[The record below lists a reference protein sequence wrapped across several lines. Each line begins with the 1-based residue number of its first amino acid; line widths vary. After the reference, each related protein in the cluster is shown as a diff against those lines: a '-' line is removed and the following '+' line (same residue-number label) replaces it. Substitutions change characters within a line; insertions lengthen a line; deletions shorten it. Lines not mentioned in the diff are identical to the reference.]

1 MYDQAGL
8 QPGTKTTQT
17 TETRMKWLNVMDK
30 TLPNPQRRL
39 ALQAAAALLLT
50 MPEVRAAAPAGLIT
64 RPIPRSGERLPAI
77 GLGTY
82 QAFDIPRDRL
92 AESEL
97 QAVLRRFI
105 DLGGKVIDSSPMYGH
120 AEAAVGALATTLKAH
135 KSLFL
140 ATKVWTSG
148 RAEGIRQ
155 MEESA
160 RLMQTKTI
168 DLMQVHNLLDLKTH
182 LPVLRDWKKSGRIR
196 YLGITHYTAG
206 SHTELERLV
215 RSGDF
220 DFVQFNYSL
229 DEPEAETRLLP
240 ACADS
245 GTATLINRP
254 FSQANLFS
262 RVKGKALPPWCADID
277 CASWGQFFLKWII
290 SHPAVTSAIPGT
302 RYVRHI
308 EDNMAACTGR
318 LPDAA
323 MRKRMSSYFSAL

>member
-1 MYDQAGL
+1 
-8 QPGTKTTQT
+8 
-17 TETRMKWLNVMDK
+17 MKWPIVMDK
-30 TLPNPQRRL
+30 SVPNPQRRL
-39 ALQAAAALLLT
+39 ALQAASALLLP
-50 MPEVRAAAPAGLIT
+50 MSEARSAAAGLIT
-64 RPIPRSGERLPAI
+64 RPIPRSGERLPAV

-82 QAFDIPRDRL
+82 QTFDVARDQL
-92 AESEL
+92 AKTEL
-97 QAVLRRFI
+97 QNVLKRFI
-105 DLGGKVIDSSPMYGH
+105 ELGGKVVDSSPMYGH
-120 AEAAVGALATTLKAH
+120 AEAAVGTLSTALNAH

-155 MEESA
+155 MEESM
-160 RLMQTKTI
+160 RLLQSKTI

-182 LPVLRDWKKSGRIR
+182 LPVLREWKKSGRIR

-206 SHTELERLV
+206 SHAELERLV
-215 RSGDF
+215 KTGDF

-254 FSQANLFS
+254 FSQAGLFGK
-262 RVKGKALPPWCADID
+262 VKGKPLPSWCADLD
-277 CASWGQFFLKWII
+277 CSSWGQFFLKWII
-290 SHPAVTSAIPGT
+290 SHPAVTCAIPGT
-302 RYVRHI
+302 RHVQHI

-323 MRKRMSSYFSAL
+323 LRKRMKDYFSAL

>member
-1 MYDQAGL
+1 MN
-8 QPGTKTTQT
+8 QPP
-17 TETRMKWLNVMDK
+17 V
-30 TLPNPQRRL
+30 NPRRRA

-50 MPEVRAAAPAGLIT
+50 MPDARSAPAGLIT
-64 RPIPRSGERLPAI
+64 RPIPRSGERLPAV

-82 QAFDIPRDRL
+82 DTFDVARDRL
-92 AESEL
+92 AQTEL
-97 QAVLRRFI
+97 QDVLRRFI
-105 DLGGKVIDSSPMYGH
+105 ALGGKVVDSSPMYGH
-120 AEAAVGALATTLKAH
+120 AEATVGTLATALDAQ

-148 RAEGIRQ
+148 RPEGIRQ
-155 MEESA
+155 METSA
-160 RLMQTKTI
+160 KLLQTKTI

-206 SHTELERLV
+206 SHAELEKLV

-229 DEPEAETRLLP
+229 DEPEAEARLLP

-254 FSQANLFS
+254 FSQAGLFGK
-262 RVKGKALPPWCADID
+262 VKGKPLPPWCSEMN
-277 CASWGQFFLKWII
+277 CTSWAQFFLKWII
-290 SHPAVTSAIPGT
+290 SHPAVTCAIPGT
-302 RYVRHI
+302 RLVRHI
-308 EDNMAACTGR
+308 EDNMGACTGR

-323 MRKRMSSYFSAL
+323 MRKRMADYFSAL

>member
-1 MYDQAGL
+1 MNQSSV
-8 QPGTKTTQT
+8 
-17 TETRMKWLNVMDK
+17 NS
-30 TLPNPQRRL
+30 RRR
-39 ALQAAAALLLT
+39 ALLLAAAT
-50 MPEVRAAAPAGLIT
+50 LPLVMPDAHSAPAGLIT
-64 RPIPRSGERLPAI
+64 RPIPRSGERIPAI

-82 QAFDIPRDRL
+82 STFDVPARDL
-92 AESEL
+92 PGTEL
-97 QAVLRRFI
+97 RDTLRRFVE
-105 DLGGKVIDSSPMYGH
+105 LGGSAVDSSPMYGH
-120 AEAAVGALATTLKAH
+120 AEAAVGTLATALNLRP
-135 KSLFL
+135 SLFL
-140 ATKVWTSG
+140 ATKVWTNG

-160 RLMQTKTI
+160 RLLQTKTI

-206 SHTELERLV
+206 SHAELEKLV

-229 DEPEAETRLLP
+229 DEPEAEARLLP

-254 FSQANLFS
+254 FSQAGLFS
-262 RVKGKALPPWCADID
+262 KVRGKPLPPWCADFD
-277 CASWGQFFLKWII
+277 CGSWAQFFLKWII
-290 SHPAVTSAIPGT
+290 SHPAVTCAIPGT
-302 RYVRHI
+302 RLVRHI

-323 MRKRMSSYFSAL
+323 VRKKMAAYFTSI